1 LRIIGFGVERLIGI
15 PAVLGMLMV
24 AFSEKHFHEDKSS
37 VLTDATEAS
46 RITGP
51 KPLKMKT

>member
-1 LRIIGFGVERLIGI
+1 MRIIGFGFERLIGT
-15 PAVLGMLMV
+15 PAVLGMLLV
-24 AFSEKHFHEDKSS
+24 ALSERHFHEDKSS
-37 VLTDATEAS
+37 VLTDATEVF

>member
-1 LRIIGFGVERLIGI
+1 MRIIGFGVELLIRI

-24 AFSEKHFHEDKSS
+24 VFSEKHFHEDKSS
-37 VLTDATEAS
+37 VLTDATEAF

>member
-1 LRIIGFGVERLIGI
+1 MRIIGFGVERLIGI
-15 PAVLGMLMV
+15 LAVLVMLIV
-24 AFSEKHFHEDKSS
+24 AFAEKHFHEDKSS

-51 KPLKMKT
+51 KPLKMRT